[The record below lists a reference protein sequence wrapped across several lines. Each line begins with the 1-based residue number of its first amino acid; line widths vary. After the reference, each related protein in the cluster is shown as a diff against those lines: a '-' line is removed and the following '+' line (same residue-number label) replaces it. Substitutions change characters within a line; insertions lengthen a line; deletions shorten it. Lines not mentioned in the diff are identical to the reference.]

1 MAGLS
6 RRTLSLLTIA
16 TLYEENTTVSHFH
29 PCVEQ
34 RATYRVSLSD
44 MVSDIG
50 DQTVHAGSVYK
61 RGSKKA
67 RKKNHKKESKQEP
80 QLEKRQ
86 RQHWKHSSDRTTG
99 HESRKKQEGW
109 KRCFWAYFFYIISVQ
124 WATIRLFCLRHTH
137 PIICMRSD
145 WLLRAIPAQH

>member
-16 TLYEENTTVSHFH
+16 TLYENTTVSHFH

-44 MVSDIG
+44 MVSDIR
-50 DQTVHAGSVYK
+50 DQTVQVCIRGAVRK
-61 RGSKKA
+61 REK
-67 RKKNHKKESKQEP
+67 RTTEESKQEP
-80 QLEKRQ
+80 RPEQRQ

-99 HESRKKQEGW
+99 HDSREKQEGW

-124 WATIRLFCLRHTH
+124 WATVRLLCLRHTH
-137 PIICMRSD
+137 PIICVLSD
-145 WLLRAIPAQH
+145 WLLCAIPAQH